1 MWRHCGPRTLPLWIA
16 TGVEC
21 PLLAPVPQQCD
32 PAPGVST
39 RNSLQ
44 RADAQRAM
52 CRLMMEFQGD
62 IETCG
67 GSVALNSSAISGD
80 VSGEL
85 HSRLPSLADAT
96 ALSG

>member
-1 MWRHCGPRTLPLWIA
+1 
-16 TGVEC
+16 
-21 PLLAPVPQQCD
+21 
-32 PAPGVST
+32 
-39 RNSLQ
+39 
-44 RADAQRAM
+44 
-52 CRLMMEFQGD
+52 MEIQGD